1 MSAESNIKNIQAI
14 YGAFGRGD
22 VQAIL
27 ENLTEDVKWG
37 IQSRS
42 NAGKS
47 VPWHEQLVGNRNVP
61 KFFTALATNMDFT
74 RFEPQAFVA
83 NDEYVYS
90 TVVFEATLKK
100 NGRKL
105 AMTVFHRFTF
115 KNGRVAEWLGSEDTA
130 LADEVF
136 GAK

>member
-1 MSAESNIKNIQAI
+1 MSAESNIKNIQAM

-27 ENLTEDVKWG
+27 ESLTEDVKWG

-47 VPWHEQLVGNRNVP
+47 VPWHEQLVGKRNVP

-100 NGRKL
+100 SGKKL
-105 AMTVFHRFTF
+105 AMTVLHRFAF
-115 KNGRVAEWLGSEDTA
+115 KNGRVAEWVGTEDTA
-130 LADEVF
+130 LVDEVF
-136 GAK
+136 LAK